1 MVAVRG
7 SGISV
12 RLHWIPIPQ
21 LVSSDGVPEIE
32 VWCDEGMKIRIGFG
46 LGTSGVTSSHSRFA
60 ELVDGLE
67 GHGFDSLWLSERVT
81 GDCPDPLVAMSF
93 AIARTQKLKVGM
105 SVMVLP
111 GRNPVV
117 LAKSLA
123 SLDRLSDGRLLPA
136 FGLGA
141 PNSAEHQ
148 AFGVDRGDRS
158 AWFNEAL
165 PLMRRL
171 WTEDDV
177 SHSGERF
184 VMSGVT
190 VRPKP
195 VQRPLE
201 VWLGGQAP
209 SELRRIGRL
218 ADGWLASFVTPD
230 RAEAGCAAI
239 DAEADANGRTIDRDH
254 FGALIVYRRHSE
266 LPEQLVS
273 RLRQRN
279 PDLDLAEVMPT
290 VDNLAALISAY
301 ISCGLSKFVLV
312 PAFEPESWEHELADI
327 GPLARS
333 LEN

>member
-1 MVAVRG
+1 
-7 SGISV
+7 
-12 RLHWIPIPQ
+12 
-21 LVSSDGVPEIE
+21 
-32 VWCDEGMKIRIGFG
+32 MKIRIGFG
-46 LGTSGVTSSHSRFA
+46 LGTTGVTSSHSRFGQ
-60 ELVDGLE
+60 LVDGLE

-81 GDCPDPLVAMSF
+81 GDCPDPIVAMSF
-93 AIARTQKLKVGM
+93 AVARTTKLKVGM

-123 SLDRLSDGRLLPA
+123 SLDRISDGRLLPA

-148 AFGVDRGDRS
+148 AFGVARSDRS

-165 PLMRRL
+165 PLLRRL

-177 SHSGERF
+177 SHQGDRF
-184 VMSGVT
+184 AMSGVT

-195 VQRPLE
+195 VQQPLE

-218 ADGWLASFVTPD
+218 ADGWLASFVNPD
-230 RAEAGCAAI
+230 QAGAGCAAI
-239 DAEADANGRTIDRDH
+239 DAEAEVNGRSIDRDH
-254 FGALIVYRRHSE
+254 FGALIVYRRNGA
-266 LPEQLVS
+266 LPENLVA
-273 RLRQRN
+273 RLKQRN
-279 PDLDLAEVMPT
+279 PDLDVEAVMPK
-290 VDNLAALISAY
+290 VDDLADLVEAY
-301 ISCGLSKFVLV
+301 VACGLSKFVLV
-312 PAFEPESWEHELADI
+312 PAAEPESWEDELADI